1 MSVKAKERG
10 PIAVLCL
17 VVALAGSAAAQPT
30 VVVGTGDPNVDV
42 PAVQAAVDRGGNLLL
57 SGHFSFDR
65 PPSAR
70 AGSIYNRMVTVS
82 KSIAISGMRDGNGD
96 LPVIQGGDWP
106 FLIDA
111 GDAHVTIQGL
121 HFVGPSSGAI
131 WIYSVAGLTIAG
143 CRIENVQPTVE
154 FGTEGGQANPVS
166 VAIFAGANA
175 HPPNAANPG
184 TPENFSGTL
193 AILNNDIDVGAM
205 PGTQTLGIAMF
216 AVGRSPDM
224 EVNILVSGNNIR
236 NVNEPAINFRVV
248 GGRAYAERNLVI
260 TGATAGTD
268 AIRVV
273 GSGSYVIAHNT
284 IDCGW
289 VSGAVVGIDVI
300 GQPPPMAPAS
310 GVIIVD
316 NLVNMSSPP
325 GAVFNANNAA
335 IEMKGFTQGNS
346 VLNNRI
352 LGRANA
358 AFAMVAQNQGMPIS
372 SSFIANDL
380 TDFQPA
386 LADIFI
392 DAGVTDTFVLGRQVS
407 MQDNGS
413 GTVLVSRFQ

>member
-1 MSVKAKERG
+1 MLKTIKQG
-10 PIAVLCL
+10 PIMAICLAVA
-17 VVALAGSAAAQPT
+17 VAGSAAAQPA

-42 PAVQAAVDRGGNLLL
+42 PAVQAAVDRGGSLML

-65 PPSAR
+65 PPTAP
-70 AGSIYNRMVTVS
+70 AGSTYNRMVTVS
-82 KSIAISGMRDGNGD
+82 KSIAIAGIRDSNGN
-96 LPVIQGGDWP
+96 LPVIQGGNWP

-111 GDAHVTIQGL
+111 GDARVAIQGL

-131 WIYSVAGLTIAG
+131 WIYSVAGLTVAG
-143 CRIENVQPTVE
+143 CQIENVQPTME
-154 FGTEGGQANPVS
+154 FGSEGGQANPVS

-175 HPPNAANPG
+175 HPPNSANPG

-205 PGTQTLGIAMF
+205 PGTQTLGIAVF
-216 AVGRSPDM
+216 AVGRFPDK

-248 GGRAYAERNLVI
+248 GGRAYAERNLVM
-260 TGATAGTD
+260 TGSTAGTD

-273 GSGSYVIAHNT
+273 GAGSYVIAHNT

-289 VSGAVVGIDVI
+289 VSGPFVGINVI
-300 GQPPPMAPAS
+300 GQQPPMVPAS

-325 GAVFNANNAA
+325 GTVFSANSAA
-335 IEMKGFTQGNS
+335 IEMKGFTQGIS

-352 LGRANA
+352 LGRANT
-358 AFAMVAQNQGMPIS
+358 AFAMVDQNKGMPIS
-372 SSFIANDL
+372 SSFIANDI
-380 TDFQPA
+380 TDFQSA
-386 LADIFI
+386 LADVFI

-413 GTVLVSRFQ
+413 GTVVVSRSQ